1 MLESLLDLILDID
14 GETYGVEEGYFD
26 YDEEDDND

>member
-1 MLESLLDLILDID
+1 MFESLLDLILDID

-26 YDEEDDND
+26 EEDDDND